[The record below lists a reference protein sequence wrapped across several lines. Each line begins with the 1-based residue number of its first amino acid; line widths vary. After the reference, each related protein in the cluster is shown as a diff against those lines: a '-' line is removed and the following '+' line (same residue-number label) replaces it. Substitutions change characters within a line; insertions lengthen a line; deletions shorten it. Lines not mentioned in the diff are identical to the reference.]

1 MNRQNIKEKS
11 HAKLPT
17 RAELILIEREIVNK
31 LQRMLNNP
39 DLTFVE
45 RLRAA
50 NVLAFHMNTLNR
62 MLIQNGE
69 KEAFKEETLGDY
81 VKGLEPRIFRRFRRD
96 FRVWKRTLSLKR
108 F

>member
-1 MNRQNIKEKS
+1 MKEKS
-11 HAKLPT
+11 QAKLPT
-17 RAELILIEREIVNK
+17 REELILVEQEIIND
-31 LQRMLNNP
+31 LQKMLKNP
-39 DLTFVE
+39 DLTFIE

-62 MLIQNGE
+62 MLTQKGE
-69 KEAFKEETLGDY
+69 KEAFEEETLGDY
-81 VKGLEPRIFRRFRRD
+81 VRGVEPRIANRFRRD